1 MSLLLLFLVAVGL
14 LMGYQKVAE
23 RFDNP
28 QIVPVAKMSPA
39 LANLLSDASV
49 TEKDNEKNPINV
61 DTLARDMDVQKQ
73 TKHVCP
79 TCPVCDKTPDP
90 SKYIKID
97 EIPCWNCDVAGTI
110 TTH

>member
-28 QIVPVAKMSPA
+28 QTVTKMSPA
-39 LANLLSDASV
+39 LANLLSDASI
-49 TEKDNEKNPINV
+49 TDNKEKNPINV
-61 DTLARDMDVQKQ
+61 DTLARDMDVQ
-73 TKHVCP
+73 KHVCP